1 MFQVFLKVSHVFIV
15 SSYILLFGSPFS
27 SPISSIFIFIFSS
40 TSSDSST
47 IEVLLVRE
55 IQSLPPVETM
65 VRGDDSASA
74 FDRSGSSEHS
84 SPQGL
89 HWVDPKVTRI
99 TSAFVK
105 RAPVADFLDR
115 VDVLKPDASVD
126 VIGIK
131 PCEVPDTVCST
142 RSLTKRPFFT
152 CTLVCFLTFTSLSLL
167 TTSRWVCFGRSTWLL
182 LNCIIIHGRLSRPSA
197 SFAMFFACLLPLQ
210 PFLTII
216 PPTQPNWF
224 CGIH

>member
-1 MFQVFLKVSHVFIV
+1 MYSLSRPT
-15 SSYILLFGSPFS
+15 SSSSAPPSRLPSPPS
-27 SPISSIFIFIFSS
+27 SSSSSSS

-47 IEVLLVRE
+47 TEVLSVRE
-55 IQSLPPVETM
+55 IQSLPSVETM
-65 VRGDDSASA
+65 VRGNNSTDAS
-74 FDRSGSSEHS
+74 DRSGSPEHS
-84 SPQGL
+84 FPQGL

-115 VDVLKPDASVD
+115 VGVLKPDVSVD

-142 RSLTKRPFFT
+142 RSLTERPFFT

-167 TTSRWVCFGRSTWLL
+167 ITSRWCPSGAQHGSYSTASKYLGVYLGLPHHLRCFSPVSYPF
-182 LNCIIIHGRLSRPSA
+182 NLS
-197 SFAMFFACLLPLQ
+197 
-210 PFLTII
+210 
-216 PPTQPNWF
+216 
-224 CGIH
+224 